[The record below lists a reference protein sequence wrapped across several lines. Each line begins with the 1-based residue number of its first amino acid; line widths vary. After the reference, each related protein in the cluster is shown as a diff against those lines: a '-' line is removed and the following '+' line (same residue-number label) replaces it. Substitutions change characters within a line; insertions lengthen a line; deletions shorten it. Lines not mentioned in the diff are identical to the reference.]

1 MFLKSCGLPPE
12 GKRIEDQEGQQAQQE
27 ADASE
32 RESSPAR
39 WGGAQVQYISSE
51 ASPPPCFRAAA
62 RERGPAVMASRPE
75 PAQPVNT
82 QLLTA

>member
-1 MFLKSCGLPPE
+1 MFLKSCGLPAE
-12 GKRIEDQEGQQAQQE
+12 GKRIEDQEE

-51 ASPPPCFRAAA
+51 ASPPPRFWAAA

-75 PAQPVNT
+75 PVQPVNT